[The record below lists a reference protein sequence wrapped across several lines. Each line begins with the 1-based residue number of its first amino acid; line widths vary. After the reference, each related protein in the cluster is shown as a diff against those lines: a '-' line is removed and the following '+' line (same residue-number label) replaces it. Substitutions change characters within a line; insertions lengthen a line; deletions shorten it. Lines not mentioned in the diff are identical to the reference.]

1 MKYLKVALILAA
13 SISTISCSNS
23 NLVGPEQEET
33 YTIRVLM
40 YDGDE
45 SKSNKDVWSDI
56 DRMSNIDISHYGD
69 SAIAESFLYY
79 DVDDFK
85 GKTKDYG
92 SQPKTLI
99 KKLDNTAWQ
108 FVKVKKNSFIVSY
121 IYTSYY
127 SKINYQRRYH
137 EEYAKFQIVCD
148 TTLQIQYN
156 NCMTRLSQMVYGE
169 DYRKF
174 QIVK

>member
-13 SISTISCSNS
+13 SIFTISCSN
-23 NLVGPEQEET
+23 NLVGHEQEEEET

-40 YDGDE
+40 YDGDDR
-45 SKSNKDVWSDI
+45 KKDVWSDAN
-56 DRMSNIDISHYGD
+56 RMNNIDISHYGD

-79 DVDDFK
+79 VDDFK
-85 GKTKDYG
+85 VKYEDYG

-99 KKLDNTAWQ
+99 KKLDNTTWQ
-108 FVKVKKNSFIVSY
+108 FVKVKKNSFIMSY

-127 SKINYQRRYH
+127 SKIDYQKRYH
-137 EEYAKFQIVCD
+137 YEYRKFQIVCD
-148 TTLQIQYN
+148 TTLKIWYGSV
-156 NCMTRLSQMVYGE
+156 CDTRLSQMVYGE

-174 QIVK
+174 QNVK